1 MKITLSLLLLFFSLQ
16 LIAQEKYFTKTGHI
30 DFYSEAPLEN
40 ITANNENV
48 AAFIDVPSGEVQFAV
63 LMKSFQF
70 EKALMQEHFNE
81 NYVESHK
88 YPKATFKGKIEDYDQ
103 NMLTSSGNH
112 TVNVSGNLTI
122 HGVTKKI
129 STAVKLITNGGD
141 NVKGT
146 TSFIVKPEDFDI
158 KIPKAVR
165 ENIAKEIEVNVSV
178 NLQPLN

>member
-1 MKITLSLLLLFFSLQ
+1 MKLTLSLLLLYLSMQ
-16 LIAQEKYFTKTGHI
+16 VTAQEKYYTKTGHI
-30 DFYSEAPLEN
+30 DFFSEAPLEN

-48 AAFIDVPSGEVQFAV
+48 AAFIDVASGDMQFAV

-88 YPKATFKGKIEDYDQ
+88 FPKATFKGNIENYDQ
-103 NMLTSSGNH
+103 NMLTGSENH
-112 TVNVSGNLTI
+112 TIKVSGDLTI
-122 HGVTKKI
+122 HGVTNKL
-129 STAVKLITNGGD
+129 STEVKLISKDGGK
-141 NVKGT
+141 VKGT

-158 KIPKAVR
+158 QIPRAVR
-165 ENIAKEIEVNVSV
+165 DNIAKEIEVNVNV

>member
-1 MKITLSLLLLFFSLQ
+1 MKLTLSLLLIFFSLQ
-16 LIAQEKYFTKTGHI
+16 LFAQEKYFTKTGHI

-40 ITANNENV
+40 IMANNENV

-81 NYVESHK
+81 NYVESHIF
-88 YPKATFKGKIEDYDQ
+88 PKATFKGSIESYDQ
-103 NMLTSSGNH
+103 DMLTGSGNH
-112 TVNVSGNLTI
+112 TVNVSGDLTI
-122 HGVTKKI
+122 HGRTNKL
-129 STAVKLITNGGD
+129 STEVKLISNDGD
-141 NVKGT
+141 NVTGT
-146 TSFIVKPEDFDI
+146 TSFIVKPENFDI

-165 ENIAKEIEVNVSV
+165 DNIAKEIEVNVNV